1 MRGARGMIVVLGVKV
16 PVGQRGLG
24 RGAVWHISQSW
35 LYGLR
40 YGTALVGREN

>member
-16 PVGQRGLG
+16 PMPERAGPRGSVAYKPELD
-24 RGAVWHISQSW
+24 
-35 LYGLR
+35 LR